1 MISCHANVL
10 FRNVYGD
17 MMTLKTMP
25 AVEQD
30 DAELVADSLDGSR
43 DAFRRIVERYQTLIC
58 SLAYCATGS
67 VSRSEDMAQETFLAA
82 WKQLDALREPAKLRA
97 WLCGIARHRIQ
108 KSFERDGREPALN
121 AAPLEDA
128 HDSPAIDPL
137 PSEQA
142 ISREEEAILWRSLE
156 KIPELYREPLVLYYR
171 EHQSIEHV
179 AAALDLTED
188 AARQRLVRG
197 RKLLQDEVQTF
208 VDSALRRT
216 APGQAFSGAVLAML
230 PLAAGSAATVGVGV
244 GAKGTAAAKS
254 GFLAAWLMP
263 LAPFLGIAAG
273 VGSQCLIIRSTTTD
287 RKDRL
292 QQSVIVI
299 AFWVIYL
306 GLAAGGEYTV
316 QTLGRHFDWSD
327 RVQFVATIS
336 FWWFFILVTITFL
349 NVAVQWAITKRQARI
364 DAGEIPPP
372 PTTPLKPGTLAL
384 VVAGGYLL
392 FSWMLRLTWMAHDP
406 LATGIAAG
414 AMLMLAVWSFF
425 RLRGKSAAAVGPALG
440 RDMNLLGLMVL
451 AILNLR
457 ADVWV
462 ARAYGVTVA
471 EAYHLQPIWIIPV
484 LTLALIAWTALV
496 ITLTKPKAGV

>member
-1 MISCHANVL
+1 MI
-10 FRNVYGD
+10 
-17 MMTLKTMP
+17 TLKTMP

-30 DAELVADSLDGSR
+30 DAELVAESLEGSR

-58 SLAYCATGS
+58 SLAYSATGN

-82 WKQLDALREPAKLRA
+82 WKQLGALREPAKLRA
-97 WLCGIARHRIQ
+97 WLCGIVRRRIQ
-108 KSFERDGREPALN
+108 KSFERDGREPAHD

-128 HDSPAIDPL
+128 HNSPAIEPL
-137 PSEQA
+137 PSEQT

-179 AAALDLTED
+179 AVALDLTED
-188 AARQRLVRG
+188 AARQRLARG

-230 PLAAGSAATVGVGV
+230 PLAAGSAATAGVGV

-254 GFLAAWLMP
+254 GFLAAWLLP
-263 LAPFLGIAAG
+263 LAPVLGIAAG
-273 VGSQCLIIRSTTTD
+273 VGAQCLIARSTTTD

-292 QQSVIVI
+292 TQIAVIVT
-299 AFWVIYL
+299 FWVVYL
-306 GLAAGGEYTV
+306 GLAAGGEFAMLA
-316 QTLGRHFDWSD
+316 LGRHFEWSD
-327 RVQFVATIS
+327 RVRFVTEIG
-336 FWWFFILVTITFL
+336 FWWFFIVVTITFL
-349 NVAVQWAITKRQARI
+349 NVAVQWATAKRQARI
-364 DAGEIPPP
+364 AAGEIPPP

-384 VVAGGYLL
+384 VVAGTFLM
-392 FSWMLRLTWMAHDP
+392 FSWMIRLTWIAHDP

-414 AMLMLAVWSFF
+414 TMLVLAFWSFF
-425 RLRGKSAAAVGPALG
+425 RLRGSTASEVGPALG
-440 RDMNLLGLMVL
+440 RELNLLGLMIL

-471 EAYHLQPIWIIPV
+471 EAHQLQPIWIIPV
-484 LTLALIAWTALV
+484 LTLALIAWTALI
-496 ITLTKPKAGV
+496 ITLTKPKARV

>member
-1 MISCHANVL
+1 MI
-10 FRNVYGD
+10 
-17 MMTLKTMP
+17 TLKTMP
-25 AVEQD
+25 AAEQD
-30 DAELVADSLDGSR
+30 DAQLVTASLDGSR

-58 SLAYCATGS
+58 SLVYSATGS
-67 VSRSEDMAQETFLAA
+67 VSRSEDLAQETFIAA
-82 WKQLDALREPAKLRA
+82 WQQLRALREPAKLRA

-108 KSFERDGREPALN
+108 KSFERDGREPAHN
-121 AAPLEDA
+121 AAPLADA
-128 HDSPAIDPL
+128 HDSPAVEAL

-188 AARQRLVRG
+188 AVKQRLSRG

-208 VDSALRRT
+208 VESALRRT
-216 APGQAFSGAVLAML
+216 APGQAFSGAVLALL
-230 PLAAGSAATVGVGV
+230 PLATGPAAATVGVSV

-254 GFLAAWLMP
+254 GFLSAWLLP

-273 VGSQCLIIRSTTTD
+273 VGAQCLIARSTTNNRRD
-287 RKDRL
+287 RFT
-292 QQSVIVI
+292 QIAVIV
-299 AFWVIYL
+299 AFWVVYL
-306 GLAAGGEYTV
+306 GLAAGGEAAM
-316 QTLGRHFDWSD
+316 QTLGRHFAWSD
-327 RVQFVATIS
+327 RVRFVTEIG

-349 NVAVQWAITKRQARI
+349 NVAVQRATAKRQARI
-364 DAGEIPPP
+364 VAGEIPPP

-384 VVAGGYLL
+384 VVAGTYLM
-392 FSWMLRLTWMAHDP
+392 FSWMLRLTWIAHDP
-406 LATGIAAG
+406 LATGIFAG
-414 AMLMLAVWSFF
+414 SMLVLAFWSFF
-425 RLRGKSAAAVGPALG
+425 RLRGMSGAAIGPALG
-440 RDMNLLGLMVL
+440 RDVNLLGLLIL

-462 ARAYGVTVA
+462 AKAYSVTVA
-471 EAYHLQPIWIIPV
+471 EAHQLQPIWIIPV

-496 ITLTKPKAGV
+496 IKLTKPAPQA

>member
-1 MISCHANVL
+1 
-10 FRNVYGD
+10 
-17 MMTLKTMP
+17 MMTIKTMP
-25 AVEQD
+25 AVEQN
-30 DAELVADSLDGSR
+30 DAELVADSLNGSR

-58 SLAYCATGS
+58 SLAYSATGS

-82 WKQLDALREPAKLRA
+82 WQQLRALREPAKLRA

-108 KSFERDGREPALN
+108 KCFERDGREPACN
-121 AAPLEDA
+121 AATLADA
-128 HDSPAIDPL
+128 HDSPAIEAL

-156 KIPELYREPLVLYYR
+156 KIPELYREPLVLFYR

-179 AAALDLTED
+179 AVELDLTED
-188 AARQRLVRG
+188 AVKQRLSRG

-208 VDSALRRT
+208 VEGALRRT

-230 PLAAGSAATVGVGV
+230 PLAAAGPVAATAGLGA

-254 GFLAAWLMP
+254 GFLVAWLLP
-263 LAPFLGIAAG
+263 LSPFLGIAAG
-273 VGSQCLIIRSTTTD
+273 IGAQCLIIRSATTD

-292 QQSVIVI
+292 KQSVIVI

-306 GLAAGGEYTV
+306 GLAVFGEMAMHA
-316 QTLGRHFDWSD
+316 LGRHFEWSD
-327 RVQFVATIS
+327 RVRFVAIIS
-336 FWWFFILVTITFL
+336 FWWFFLIVTITFL
-349 NVAVQWAITKRQARI
+349 NVAVRWATAKRRERI
-364 DAGEIPPP
+364 AAGEIPPP

-384 VVAGGYLL
+384 VVAGGYSL
-392 FSWMLRLTWMAHDP
+392 FAWIIHLTWTAHDP

-414 AMLMLAVWSFF
+414 TMLVLALWSFF
-425 RLRGKSAAAVGPALG
+425 RLRGSTAAAVGPALA
-440 RDMNLLGLMVL
+440 RHLNLVGLMIL

-471 EAYHLQPIWIIPV
+471 EAHNLQPIWIIPV
-484 LTLALIAWTALV
+484 LTLALIAWSALV
-496 ITLTKPKAGV
+496 ITLTKPKRGASTADER